1 MNASFKAANMV
12 KRELELELEN
22 LSSHPISNTSWLCD
36 WWQVTYTPRA
46 LVFSP
51 KNIKALK
58 SDNKHEN
65 ITIWHTVGIQ

>member
-51 KNIKALK
+51 VKLEKKKQDPYKYIKILK
-58 SDNKHEN
+58 L
-65 ITIWHTVGIQ
+65 